1 MQKKKRMVA
10 ETTGTYTVQEYLKL
24 ERRTG
29 RKYAFYNGKLEQMA
43 GGTIA
48 HNTVT
53 GNVLSFLHQHLYSN
67 PEYQVF
73 GSDQKIYLPKFNFY
87 LYPDVVVVTGEPIL
101 TDNEADAIINPLLI
115 IETLSKNTERYDR
128 GQKFV
133 EYQSLPSF
141 KEYVLL
147 RQDAPEAYCY
157 FREQP
162 DVWRSKEVNG
172 LENEVHF
179 QSIDFRLGL
188 EKIYYK
194 VKFEGM

>member
-1 MQKKKRMVA
+1 MVA
-10 ETTGTYTVQEYLKL
+10 ENTRTYTVQEYLKL

-29 RKYAFYNGKLEQMA
+29 RKYAYYDGKLEEMP
-43 GGTIA
+43 GGTIH

-53 GNVLSFLHQHLYSN
+53 ANIFGLLYAHILTK
-67 PEYQVF
+67 PELQVF

-87 LYPDVVVVTGEPIL
+87 LYPDAVVITGEPII
-101 TDNEADAIINPLLI
+101 TDDEADAIINPLLI
-115 IETLSKNTERYDR
+115 IETLSKSTERYDR

-147 RQDAPEAYCY
+147 RQDAPEAFCY
-157 FREQP
+157 YRQQP
-162 DVWRSKEVNG
+162 DIWRSTEVVG

-179 QSIDFRLGL
+179 QSIDFRVKL
-188 EKIYYK
+188 EKIYWK
-194 VKFEGM
+194 VKF

>member
-1 MQKKKRMVA
+1 MVA

-29 RKYAFYNGKLEQMA
+29 RKYAFYDGKLEQMA
-43 GGTIA
+43 GGTLP
-48 HNTVT
+48 HNTVSA
-53 GNVLSFLHQHLYSN
+53 N
-67 PEYQVF
+67 VF
-73 GSDQKIYLPKFNFY
+73 GLLYPHIISHPEMQIFSSDQKIYLPKFNFY
-87 LYPDVVVVTGEPIL
+87 LYPDVVVITGEPIV

-157 FREQP
+157 FREEP
-162 DVWRSKEVNG
+162 DVWRSKEVAG

-179 QSIDFRLGL
+179 QSIDFRLEL
-188 EKIYYK
+188 TKIYYK
-194 VKFEGM
+194 VKFGDK